1 MPVVVDGPVKIS
13 TSSVGA
19 GREHKPTVTA
29 PGAFAFKLRENLNF
43 GAIICL
49 EFVTF

>member
-1 MPVVVDGPVKIS
+1 MRVVIDRPVKIW
-13 TSSVGA
+13 TSGVGA
-19 GREHKPTVTA
+19 GPGTQPVTA
-29 PGAFAFKLRENLNF
+29 PGAFAFKPRENLNF